1 MQNLSALPGG
11 FHRLPNDVNLGSGRR
26 LHIKAAELDHLAG
39 VQTFGYTVEEQTPPG
54 NIDVE
59 KTKALGVEP
68 SGNKKY
74 SLLKNGI
81 AVQTDDGN
89 GMVYP
94 EQVLT
99 ATFRPR
105 KFAFLADHRLVPRPM
120 AYLCTGAD
128 VLVHEAT
135 LSIKDGIDKV
145 KIRGHNNAYNA
156 GQAGKEFGCKV
167 VALNHFGS
175 TSMGKEYVDA
185 MVAEARKGNRNASK
199 IIASYDFMELCVPR
213 GGFDFIEVRAT
224 DRTEDTAQQTDE
236 EENLPEANQEEESE
250 SEEEQESTEE
260 ATDLGLG
267 SFCEKRLAEQS

>member
-185 MVAEARKGNRNASK
+185 MVA
-199 IIASYDFMELCVPR
+199 
-213 GGFDFIEVRAT
+213 
-224 DRTEDTAQQTDE
+224 
-236 EENLPEANQEEESE
+236 
-250 SEEEQESTEE
+250 
-260 ATDLGLG
+260 
-267 SFCEKRLAEQS
+267 